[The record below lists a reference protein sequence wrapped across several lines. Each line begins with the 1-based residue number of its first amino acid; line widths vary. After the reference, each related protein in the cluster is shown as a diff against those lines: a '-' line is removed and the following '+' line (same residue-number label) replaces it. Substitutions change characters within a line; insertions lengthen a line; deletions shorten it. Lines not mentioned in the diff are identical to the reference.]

1 MLKQSNDFNKVF
13 NSDSRTLSIKATV
26 AGKDYT
32 ADDLTSIEYDS
43 AAMTGESMGIG
54 STYENSVKITFANLV
69 EGIKAKDK
77 VTVSIGAELPNG
89 AYEYAPLGV
98 FYVDDEITMDRN
110 NKTTEITADD
120 GMCMLNGVYTAK
132 VTLPTTLS
140 DMALDI
146 ANQAGVTISQDS
158 FSKLPEIGLSKIPTN
173 QPYRTVLGWLAMMIP
188 GYATFDRQG
197 QLCLRNITG
206 STYAVSPDNY
216 EYQGL
221 TKNENPYTVTG
232 ITITQDNSIEYSAT
246 EQDGGSD
253 DNSSTD
259 MDNTSS
265 IDETESADNDTDTN
279 TDDSSTDTSDD
290 GPATDATDAS
300 AGEETVTLQ
309 AGSPTGSVINVQNNL
324 MTQDIL
330 NQVWETIQP
339 IQYYPYTLNW
349 FGNPAVEAGDW
360 LEISDTQGNKFTVP
374 NNSYVLTFDGGLSA
388 VSSTGETVV
397 SGTNW
402 DYHGTLTQTI
412 KQINQ
417 QMNAVGTYTFYTE
430 SDPVNPHEGDLWYK
444 PNGDKTELYIYTN
457 NQWISMVG
465 DLTGKQI
472 ADQVNQAQQDIKNAK
487 AVADAANTLAKSN
500 NQDLQLKLG
509 TDEFNTTVSQLTNDI
524 NLRVKSGDVIS
535 QINAEANQVLI
546 QSGKILLDAPTVAFS
561 GNAFIPSAAIKDL
574 SADKLT
580 AGKIDASTVNIVNMN
595 ANNIS
600 TGSLDASKI
609 SVTNLNANNIVAGTL
624 SGKNM
629 ELDLDKGDFNSTDS
643 IGNSLNIGD
652 GEVQYIDKD
661 SKKITG
667 KISLGKA
674 MSNDDIWDAGWLT
687 YDPVLIRSNTGV
699 IMSAQKS
706 IDNDYLIGTGGSV
719 EASPTGVMISSNEIT
734 SDTDSNSHFYN
745 SFQIEEKFVQ
755 LFTWGANILFRN
767 SSFDSTNDDE
777 IEIDKDKG
785 ITLSH
790 NIKSLILN
798 DEGVTI
804 NTDFNVTGTKNAVY
818 VTRDGVRATP
828 AYEMAESYLGDMG
841 EASTDDNGQT
851 KIPIEVL
858 FGDVVNT
865 AVPYQVFIQP
875 YSSAHVWV
883 EQRNQDSFTVKSDQ
897 PNTPFVWEL
906 KAKRRGYEK
915 DRLVKT
921 NIDVKQI
928 AQSEGYQDEQ
938 SN

>member
-1 MLKQSNDFNKVF
+1 MLKQSDAFNQVF

-32 ADDLTSIEYDS
+32 ADDLTSVEYDS

-69 EGIKAKDK
+69 EGIKAKDE
-77 VTVSIGAELPNG
+77 VTVSIGARLPDG
-89 AYEYAPLGV
+89 SVEFAPLGV

-120 GMCMLNGVYTAK
+120 AMCMLNGVYTAK

-140 DMALDI
+140 AMALDI
-146 ANQAGVTISQDS
+146 ANQAGVPINQDS
-158 FSKLPEIGLSKIPTN
+158 FSKLPTIGLSKIPTN

-188 GYATFDRQG
+188 GYATFDRNG
-197 QLCLRNITG
+197 QLCLRDIVG
-206 STYAVSPDNY
+206 STYAVGPDNY
-216 EYQGL
+216 EFQGL

-246 EQDGGSD
+246 EQDGD
-253 DNSSTD
+253 
-259 MDNTSS
+259 DNTSTDIDNTS
-265 IDETESADNDTDTN
+265 GIDETDSADNDTDPTTGDVGN
-279 TDDSSTDTSDD
+279 DSSNDGSDTDTVDSS
-290 GPATDATDAS
+290 ATDQ
-300 AGEETVTLQ
+300 TVTLQ
-309 AGSPTGSVINVQNNL
+309 AGATTGSVINLQNNL

-330 NQVWETIQP
+330 NQIWETIQP

-412 KQINQ
+412 KQISQ

-457 NQWISMVG
+457 NQWVSMVG

-472 ADQVNQAQQDIKNAK
+472 ADQVDQAQQDIKNAK
-487 AVADAANTLAKSN
+487 AVADAADTLAKSN

-546 QSGKILLDAPTVAFS
+546 QSGKILLDAPTVTFS
-561 GNAFIPSAAIKDL
+561 GKTFIPDSAITNLNASKI
-574 SADKLT
+574 T
-580 AGKIDASTVNIVNMN
+580 AGTIDASTVDIIHLN
-595 ANNIS
+595 ASNIS

-609 SVTNLNANNIVAGTL
+609 GVTNLNANNIVAGTL
-624 SGKNM
+624 SGPNM
-629 ELDLDKGDFNSTDS
+629 KLNLDKGQFDSTDS
-643 IGNSLNIGD
+643 KGNLVDIDD
-652 GEVQYIDKD
+652 GEIKYLLKGTQTA
-661 SKKITG
+661 TG
-667 KISLGKA
+667 KISLGKMMA
-674 MSNDDIWDAGWLT
+674 TTDAWDAPWIAEN
-687 YDPVLIRSNTGV
+687 PIMIRSNTGV

-706 IDNDYLIGTGGSV
+706 IDGDYLIGTGGSIEV
-719 EASPTGVMISSNEIT
+719 NPDSVMLSSNEV
-734 SDTDSNSHFYN
+734 TDETDAKTHYYN
-745 SFQIEEKFVQ
+745 SLQIEQNLVQ
-755 LFTWGANILFRN
+755 LLTWGANISIRN
-767 SSFDSTNDDE
+767 IPLESSADGGV
-777 IEIDKDKG
+777 IEIDEDKG
-785 ITLSH
+785 ITLSR
-790 NIKSLILN
+790 NNGSLILN
-798 DEGVTI
+798 DDGVTI
-804 NTDFNVTGTKNAVY
+804 NTDFSVTGTKNAVY

-851 KIPIEVL
+851 EIPIEVL

-865 AVPYQVFIQP
+865 AVPYQVFIQS

-883 EQRNQDSFTVKSDQ
+883 EQRNQDRFTVKSDQ

-921 NIDVKQI
+921 NMDVKQI

>member
-259 MDNTSS
+259 TDNTSS

-430 SDPVNPHEGDLWYK
+430 SDPVNPHEGDQWYK
-444 PNGDKTELYIYTN
+444 PNGDKTELYIYSSGKWVSVVN
-457 NQWISMVG
+457 

-472 ADQVNQAQQDIKNAK
+472 ADEVDQAQKDIKNAQ
-487 AVADAANTLAKSN
+487 AVADAANTLATN
-500 NQDLQLKLG
+500 NDKALQLKIG
-509 TDEFNTTVSQLTNDI
+509 TDEFNSSISELTNDI
-524 NLRVKSGDVIS
+524 NLRVKTGDVIS
-535 QINAEANQVLI
+535 QINTEAGQVLI
-546 QSGKILLDAPTVAFS
+546 QSGKILLDAPTVTFS
-561 GNAFIPSAAIKDL
+561 GKAFIPSAAIKDL

-580 AGKIDASTVNIVNMN
+580 AGSIN
-595 ANNIS
+595 ANNVAINNLDINKLVGNISSFVQSNWNSIS
-600 TGSLDASKI
+600 TSMSITGDGIMTKRMDGSISAKYLSDGLQIWGHGKWQGSISYIASG
-609 SVTNLNANNIVAGTL
+609 SDTGV
-624 SGKNM
+624 
-629 ELDLDKGDFNSTDS
+629 
-643 IGNSLNIGD
+643 SLNVQNGHNLYLGYVPDATEPNIITSPIIINGTDGSINVNNPINRLEFVKIEDNGILIRAVNTSSGLVFRGNGEMAFVLDNTAYDVRALFKAIG
-652 GEVQYIDKD
+652 
-661 SKKITG
+661 
-667 KISLGKA
+667 
-674 MSNDDIWDAGWLT
+674 WDA
-687 YDPVLIRSNTGV
+687 
-699 IMSAQKS
+699 
-706 IDNDYLIGTGGSV
+706 
-719 EASPTGVMISSNEIT
+719 
-734 SDTDSNSHFYN
+734 
-745 SFQIEEKFVQ
+745 
-755 LFTWGANILFRN
+755 
-767 SSFDSTNDDE
+767 
-777 IEIDKDKG
+777 
-785 ITLSH
+785 
-790 NIKSLILN
+790 
-798 DEGVTI
+798 
-804 NTDFNVTGTKNAVY
+804 
-818 VTRDGVRATP
+818 
-828 AYEMAESYLGDMG
+828 
-841 EASTDDNGQT
+841 
-851 KIPIEVL
+851 
-858 FGDVVNT
+858 
-865 AVPYQVFIQP
+865 
-875 YSSAHVWV
+875 
-883 EQRNQDSFTVKSDQ
+883 
-897 PNTPFVWEL
+897 
-906 KAKRRGYEK
+906 
-915 DRLVKT
+915 
-921 NIDVKQI
+921 
-928 AQSEGYQDEQ
+928 
-938 SN
+938 